1 MKVLKTITAIL
12 STVAISVSFFS
23 NDIEANAS
31 QNSPAQAFNEYVES
45 CIPQYIAAQ
54 NLETQAIVQYSNP
67 IALYDFESGNLTGS
81 EIFVIDDNEL
91 IGKID
96 LLLAADGYISAFDTG
111 ITEALSTAYR
121 ESTEIALGYYE
132 DSLWLYTESD
142 GFVYID
148 GIQNC
153 APENV
158 PSQLN
163 KITVSGSVQI
173 PLLKTSRA
181 LGGLSLKVSHVS
193 NSINYDS
200 NGQCSEACVAM
211 VLNYHNGTYMT
222 ADSVWTS
229 INDNNKSGV
238 PYKALQE
245 LGYNPVYASTALS
258 ADSVYKTLKDDK
270 PIIASIKNS
279 DGKSRHAVVI
289 CGVTIDASQSTYTID
304 DPNYST
310 KQSFIVSANPVTV
323 NSTITY
329 AKAPKY
335 ITWYNYAY

>member
-1 MKVLKTITAIL
+1 
-12 STVAISVSFFS
+12 
-23 NDIEANAS
+23 
-31 QNSPAQAFNEYVES
+31 
-45 CIPQYIAAQ
+45 
-54 NLETQAIVQYSNP
+54 
-67 IALYDFESGNLTGS
+67 
-81 EIFVIDDNEL
+81 
-91 IGKID
+91 
-96 LLLAADGYISAFDTG
+96 
-111 ITEALSTAYR
+111 
-121 ESTEIALGYYE
+121 
-132 DSLWLYTESD
+132 
-142 GFVYID
+142 
-148 GIQNC
+148 
-153 APENV
+153 
-158 PSQLN
+158 
-163 KITVSGSVQI
+163 
-173 PLLKTSRA
+173 
-181 LGGLSLKVSHVS
+181 
-193 NSINYDS
+193 
-200 NGQCSEACVAM
+200 
-211 VLNYHNGTYMT
+211 MT

-289 CGVTIDASQSTYTID
+289 CGVTID